1 MNKTMNTKQNKY
13 EPGIAVDAGGA
24 PAIDPTANVIALSE
38 AATKRQDDLRV
49 AGDKYQDMVNAF
61 VGKIGDLRAV
71 HAKELADKEAERLDK
86 IRQVDVTNQNSAAA
100 QALTAIKT
108 LADTTAA
115 ALLINQK
122 AVADT
127 ATTMATQLA
136 NTVSRIDERISLLER
151 SSYEG
156 VGKQRVTD
164 PQMERLATQVE
175 ALVTNMSKVR
185 GNKEQVKES
194 RLNVNLVIQVVLALI
209 AGFALAKEFFK

>member
-1 MNKTMNTKQNKY
+1 M
-13 EPGIAVDAGGA
+13 
-24 PAIDPTANVIALSE
+24 IALSE

-156 VGKQRVTD
+156 VGKQR
-164 PQMERLATQVE
+164 
-175 ALVTNMSKVR
+175 
-185 GNKEQVKES
+185 
-194 RLNVNLVIQVVLALI
+194 
-209 AGFALAKEFFK
+209 FFGGLLYGEKIK